1 MIDARRVK
9 RLFDFVSALAG
20 LIVIS
25 PLFTLLAALI
35 KLDSRGPVFF
45 VQERIGQDGRPFQ
58 IYKFRT
64 MVVGAEKMGA
74 GYLVD
79 GQDDP
84 RITRLGRFLRLA
96 ALDELPQLI
105 NILRGEMS
113 IVGPRPTLRY
123 QVEQYDDYQ
132 RRRLLAP
139 PGVTGWAQ
147 IHGRN
152 EISWPER
159 ICYDVWYVDN
169 WSLWLDLRILLRTPA
184 LVLSRR
190 GLYGDESKFIIHPS
204 ARE

>member
-25 PLFTLLAALI
+25 PLFALLAALI

-45 VQERIGQDGRPFQ
+45 MQERIGQDGRPFQ

>member
-25 PLFTLLAALI
+25 PLFALLAALI